1 MKIYGPYTR
10 KDGRMHVVVVN
21 DDKTKQTISYPKYLM
36 QQHLGR
42 TLSKDETV
50 DHIDGN
56 IFNNDISNFQILSR
70 ADNARKSV
78 KYAEYLKLTCKY
90 CGKQFERKK
99 AIHSRNMAVRKVD
112 GPFCS
117 KQGVGKVYH

>member
-10 KDGRMHVVVVN
+10 KDGRMIVVVVN
-21 DDKTKQTISYPKYLM
+21 DDKTTKTISYPKYLM

-42 TLSKDETV
+42 ELTIHETV

-70 ADNARKSV
+70 VENARKSV
-78 KYAEYLKLTCKY
+78 KYAEYLKLTCKQ
-90 CGKQFERKK
+90 CGKLFERRK
-99 AIHSRNMAVRKVD
+99 AIHKRNMAIRKVD

-117 KQGVGKVYH
+117 KHCVGKRHH